1 MRQKIELYIISLWF
15 LFLLLFINKIHV
27 PLCFGDGCSFIGF
40 WKLLLSNV
48 VPTVSLG
55 FIIAGAILYWRFNY
69 IVEKGAKSL
78 PMTITSIEDL
88 YFENLSFLITYI
100 IPLVGF
106 DLDSNRNRLMLFLVL
121 FLIGWFYVKANIFY
135 TNPSLAVLGYRIYK
149 IDVSR
154 AGNNGKAET
163 LTNMIVIVRGQLQKG
178 DVIFPKTLDDNI
190 LFVTGA
196 KQRDG

>member
-1 MRQKIELYIISLWF
+1 
-15 LFLLLFINKIHV
+15 LF
-27 PLCFGDGCSFIGF
+27 G
-40 WKLLLSNV
+40 SNV
-48 VPTVSLG
+48 VPTVSLL
-55 FIIAGAILYWRFNY
+55 FIIFGAVFYWRFNY
-69 IVEKGAKSL
+69 IVEKGSKDS
-78 PMTITSIEDL
+78 PMTITTIEDL

-149 IDVSR
+149 IDASR
-154 AGNNGKAET
+154 AAKAGPAET
-163 LTNMIVIVRGQLQKG
+163 VTNMIVIVRGRLRKG

-196 KQRDG
+196 KEGDG